1 MSRRTWV
8 VSGTDTGVGKTWLSI
23 ALCRAL
29 VDAGRSVAVRKPV
42 ESFDPSEGAPDS
54 ELLARATGEERDAVC
69 LPDWR
74 YPRAL
79 APPIAAALLD
89 RPIPS
94 TSRIVE
100 ELDGPEV
107 DVLVVEGVGGP
118 RSPLSADGDT
128 VDLAQALGAD
138 DVIVMSDS
146 GLGAIGRVSL
156 CVDAF
161 APLTCH
167 VLLNRYDR
175 DDEVHR
181 LNRDWLLDSGISAHS
196 DPHDLATSLLISLD
210 APLEVR

>member
-8 VSGTDTGVGKTWLSI
+8 VSGTDTGIGKTWLSI

-42 ESFDPSEGAPDS
+42 ESFDPSEGATDS

-69 LPDWR
+69 RPDWR

-79 APPIAAALLD
+79 APPIAAAILD

-94 TSRIVE
+94 TGRIVE
-100 ELDGPEV
+100 QLDGTDV
-107 DVLVVEGVGGP
+107 DVLLVEGVGGP

-128 VDLAQALGAD
+128 VDLAHALSAD
-138 DVIVMSDS
+138 DVIVISDS
-146 GLGAIGRVSL
+146 GLGAISRVLLS
-156 CVDAF
+156 VDAF
-161 APLTCH
+161 APLTCR
-167 VLLNRYDR
+167 VLLNRYDH
-175 DDEVHR
+175 DDQLHR
-181 LNRDWLLDSGISAHS
+181 SNRDWLLNSGISVHS
-196 DPHDLATSLLISLD
+196 DSDDLAKSFLISLD

>member
-8 VSGTDTGVGKTWLSI
+8 VSGTDTGIGKTWLSI
-23 ALCRAL
+23 ELCRAL

-42 ESFDPSEGAPDS
+42 ESFDPSDDAPDS
-54 ELLARATGEERDAVC
+54 ELMARATGQERDAVC
-69 LPDWR
+69 PPDWR

-79 APPIAAALLD
+79 APPIAAATLD
-89 RPIPS
+89 RSIPS

-100 ELDGPEV
+100 ELDGTEV
-107 DVLVVEGVGGP
+107 DVLVIEGVGGP

-128 VDLAQALGAD
+128 VDLAHALSAD
-138 DVIVMSDS
+138 DVIVISDS
-146 GLGAIGRVSL
+146 GLGAISRILL

-161 APLTCH
+161 TPLACH

-181 LNRDWLLDSGISAHS
+181 LNRDWLLNSGISVYV
-196 DPHDLATSLLISLD
+196 DPHDLAKSLLRSLD

>member
-1 MSRRTWV
+1 MSKRTWV
-8 VSGTDTGVGKTWLSI
+8 VSGTDTGIGKTWSSI

-42 ESFDPSEGAPDS
+42 ESFDPTEDASDS
-54 ELLARATGEERDAVC
+54 ELLARATGEKRDAVC
-69 LPDWR
+69 RPDRR
-74 YPRAL
+74 YPRGL
-79 APPIAAALLD
+79 APPIAAGILD
-89 RPIPS
+89 RPIPN

-100 ELDGPEV
+100 DLIGTEV

-128 VDLAQALGAD
+128 VQLAHALGAD
-138 DVIVMSDS
+138 DVIVISDP
-146 GLGAIGRVSL
+146 GLGAIGRVLL

-175 DDEVHR
+175 NDEVHR
-181 LNRDWLLDSGISAHS
+181 LNRDWLLNSGISVHS
-196 DPHDLATSLLISLD
+196 DPHDLATSLMMSLD

>member
-1 MSRRTWV
+1 M
-8 VSGTDTGVGKTWLSI
+8 VSGTDTGIGKTWLSI
-23 ALCRAL
+23 ELCRTL
-29 VDAGRSVAVRKPV
+29 VDAGRSVAVRKPI

-54 ELLARATGEERDAVC
+54 ELLARATGEKRDAVC
-69 LPDWR
+69 RPDWR

-79 APPIAAALLD
+79 APPIAAGILD
-89 RPIPS
+89 RPIPT

-100 ELDGPEV
+100 DLIRTEV

-128 VDLAQALGAD
+128 VHLAHALGAD
-138 DVIVMSDS
+138 DVIVISDS
-146 GLGAIGRVSL
+146 GLGAISRVTL
-156 CVDAF
+156 AVDAF

-181 LNRDWLLDSGISAHS
+181 LNRDWLLNSRISVHS
-196 DPHDLATSLLISLD
+196 DPHDLATSLMMSLD